1 MSQNQVSLFSY
12 DPEEE
17 SLRRKESVIQA
28 MQQKMQRGLQP
39 VSVGGHIAAPSMGS
53 LLAGLAE
60 NYISMKGGEKL
71 GKEREAL
78 ADRRAQELREG
89 FEQFDRT
96 SRGGWVEPGNGQ
108 AGPPQAVTGDRRKAI
123 FDALASRNPVLRQF
137 AMQQLEAEGKNA
149 LTVKDLL
156 PHARGSAIP
165 DMLVRGTAGFQPK
178 RDIGEVGGTIYDK
191 DALETVQLGGAKP
204 MQTVINGDLY
214 EVSPSTGQMRKLD
227 NAPKVSTNV
236 SVGGPVIAGQKAGSE
251 AYFKGAAGKVEAL
264 GNQAGQA
271 ANVKQTIAEM
281 RNLDSR
287 GIFSNV
293 TSGPATFL
301 TNLGE
306 AIGAE
311 VDTAKLGDTET
322 FNALTTDL
330 WQGLVSKF
338 GGNRGVT
345 KEEALEI
352 KKMLPLATSSPQ
364 ARQQLY
370 QILDNVANRQIQQ
383 YQAADKA
390 FSQAVY
396 QDDPRVFSEGFQGV
410 YLPEPNQPQPVTQPA
425 GQGSPVRRRFNPAT
439 GRIE

>member
-1 MSQNQVSLFSY
+1 MADKIDLYNY

-17 SLRRKESVIQA
+17 DLRRRRAILDAMGGSA
-28 MQQKMQRGLQP
+28 MQPLQPIAVGGQVAAPHWTSALAKMLQAYTSTKGQEALGKDAEKLMQRR
-39 VSVGGHIAAPSMGS
+39 
-53 LLAGLAE
+53 AGEARQGFE
-60 NYISMKGGEKL
+60 DFDKTSKGGWN
-71 GKEREAL
+71 
-78 ADRRAQELREG
+78 EL
-89 FEQFDRT
+89 
-96 SRGGWVEPGNGQ
+96 PAGQ
-108 AGPPQAVTGDRRKAI
+108 AGPPQLVAGDRRKAI
-123 FDALASRNPVLRQF
+123 FDALASRSPMLRQF
-137 AMQQLEAEGKNA
+137 AAAQLANEGKDQ

-156 PHARGSAIP
+156 PHASGKSIP
-165 DMLVRGTAGFQPK
+165 EMLVRGTAGFKPK
-178 RDIGEVGGTIYDK
+178 ADYKEVGGMLYDP
-191 DALETVQLGGAKP
+191 DSLSTVELGGPKP
-204 MQTVINGDLY
+204 QQASIGGDLY
-214 EVSPSTGQMRKLD
+214 ERNPSTGQLKKLD
-227 NAPKVSTNV
+227 NAPKVTTSV

-251 AYFKGAAGKVEAL
+251 AYFKNAAGKVEAL

-271 ANVKQTIAEM
+271 SNVKQTISEM
-281 RNLDSR
+281 RNLDSQ

-306 AIGAE
+306 AVGVK
-311 VDTAKLGDTET
+311 VDAQKLGNTET

-370 QILDNVANRQIQQ
+370 SILENVADRQIKQ
-383 YQAADKA
+383 YQSADKA
-390 FSQAVY
+390 FSEAVY
-396 QDDPRVFSEGFQGV
+396 QDDPRVFSGGFSDV
-410 YLPEPNQPQPVTQPA
+410 YNPAPNEPNPVTPPTA
-425 GQGSPVRRRFNPAT
+425 PTIRKFNPAT

>member
-1 MSQNQVSLFSY
+1 MAQDRVDLYSY

-17 SLRRKESVIQA
+17 DLRRRRAVLDAMSGQA
-28 MQQKMQRGLQP
+28 MQPLQAT
-39 VSVGGHIAAPSMGS
+39 VVGGQAAAPHWGS
-53 LLAGLAE
+53 ALAKLLQAYTG
-60 NYISMKGGEKL
+60 SRGGEALKAEA
-71 GKEREAL
+71 ERL
-78 ADRRAQELREG
+78 NTKRAEETRQG
-89 FEQFDRT
+89 FEQFDKT
-96 SRGGWVEPGNGQ
+96 SKGGWQEVGGGE
-108 AGPPQAVTGDRRKAI
+108 AGPPQLIAGDRRKAI
-123 FDALASRNPVLRQF
+123 FDALAAKSPMLRQF
-137 AMQQLEAEGKNA
+137 AAAQLANEGRDA

-156 PHARGSAIP
+156 PHASGKSIP
-165 DMLVRGTAGFQPK
+165 DMLARGTAGFKPK
-178 RDIGEVGGTIYDK
+178 ADYKEVGGILYDP
-191 DALETVQLGGAKP
+191 DELTAVALGGAKP
-204 MQTVINGDLY
+204 QQTVINGDLY
-214 EVSPSTGQMRKLD
+214 ELNPSTGQLKKLD
-227 NAPKVSTNV
+227 NAPKISTSVN
-236 SVGGPVIAGQKAGSE
+236 VGGPVIAGQKAGSE

-271 ANVKQTIAEM
+271 SNVKQTIAEM
-281 RNLDSR
+281 RNLDSQ

-306 AIGAE
+306 AVGVQ
-311 VDTAKLGDTET
+311 VDAKKLGNTET

-370 QILDNVANRQIQQ
+370 SILENVADRQIKQ

-390 FSQAVY
+390 FSEAVY
-396 QDDPRVFSEGFQGV
+396 QDDPRVFSGGFTDV
-410 YLPEPNQPQPVTQPA
+410 YNPAPNQPAPVTPPGA
-425 GQGSPVRRRFNPAT
+425 PTVRRFNPAT

>member
-1 MSQNQVSLFSY
+1 MTQDRVDLYSY

-17 SLRRKESVIQA
+17 DLRRRQAVLDALQQQA
-28 MQQKMQRGLQP
+28 MKPLSP
-39 VSVGGHIAAPSMGS
+39 VQVGGMAAAPGWGAAIAGA
-53 LLAGLAE
+53 LLPFVAE
-60 NYISMKGGEKL
+60 RKSKAL
-71 GKEREAL
+71 GKEREVL
-78 ADRRAQELREG
+78 AQRRAEETRQG
-89 FEQFDRT
+89 FEQFDKT
-96 SRGGWVEPGNGQ
+96 SKGGWNEVAGGE
-108 AGPPQAVTGDRRKAI
+108 AGPPQFVAGDRRKAI
-123 FDALASRNPVLRQF
+123 FDALAARSPMLRQF
-137 AMQQLEAEGKNA
+137 AAAQLANEGKDQ

-156 PHARGSAIP
+156 PHASGKSIP
-165 DMLVRGTAGFQPK
+165 DMLARGTAGFKPK
-178 RDIGEVGGTIYDK
+178 ADYKEVGGILYDP
-191 DALETVQLGGAKP
+191 DELTAVELGGAKP
-204 MQTVINGDLY
+204 QQTVINGDLY
-214 EVSPSTGQMRKLD
+214 ELNPSTGQLKKLD
-227 NAPKVSTNV
+227 NAPKISTNV

-271 ANVKQTIAEM
+271 SNVKQTIAEM
-281 RNLDSR
+281 RNLDSQ

-306 AIGAE
+306 AVGVQ
-311 VDTAKLGDTET
+311 VDAKKLGNTET

-370 QILDNVANRQIQQ
+370 SILENVADRQIKQ
-383 YQAADKA
+383 YQTADKA
-390 FSQAVY
+390 FSEAVY
-396 QDDPRVFSEGFQGV
+396 QDDPRVFSGGFTDV
-410 YLPEPNQPQPVTQPA
+410 YNPAPNQPAPVTQPGA
-425 GQGSPVRRRFNPAT
+425 PAVRRFNPAT